1 MGGGGG
7 FPTPACL
14 PPLTQTALKEGGCH
28 KPPASTAAPQ
38 GEEEDEAVAGG
49 GSAARCLRRRRRTF
63 SNRGGGRVKG
73 GGAVCARVRRWSN
86 RRYLV
91 PRGAPS
97 ASRPAPNRA
106 LSLSPPPPSHPRCVA
121 PLPTSGAGS
130 IRAASGRARDLR
142 VGPGGGAAFSRAGS
156 SRRLAP

>member
-1 MGGGGG
+1 MSVPAHAPRCPVSTHVEGVTENRRAGGDTAGLQPRGAAGWGEGGG

-73 GGAVCARVRRWSN
+73 GGR
-86 RRYLV
+86 
-91 PRGAPS
+91 
-97 ASRPAPNRA
+97 
-106 LSLSPPPPSHPRCVA
+106 RCV
-121 PLPTSGAGS
+121 
-130 IRAASGRARDLR
+130 RA
-142 VGPGGGAAFSRAGS
+142 
-156 SRRLAP
+156 